1 MGTVKAIEDGVLQ
14 GTLERVTSMTVA
26 SAERSKENAPNRDG
40 ASTMSGSKSK
50 RVKPRLTQHLANV
63 KAANAKDDRED
74 VEDRYKRALK
84 EGTALVQKGGSVR
97 KVAKEMNDKYNLGGE
112 KRKITKSTLSLYS
125 SNLTGK
131 SCIWTMFR
139 WGKML
144 RRRRLMRCPKGSITA
159 WQNVKYAL
167 RMSMVVPLCV
177 K

>member
-1 MGTVKAIEDGVLQ
+1 MGDGVLQ
-14 GTLERVTSMTVA
+14 GALERVTSMTVA

-112 KRKITKSTLSLYS
+112 KRKITKSTLSLRRGRTRLY
-125 SNLTGK
+125 LTGK

-144 RRRRLMRCPKGSITA
+144 RRRRLIRCPKGSITA

-167 RMSMVVPLCV
+167 RMSMVV
-177 K
+177 KK